1 MLWSKEEYLNS
12 SYTYHE
18 LMKKSEQIAQQK
30 ATDEEELS
38 KLVDK
43 SAEDSASPYE
53 EHDEQEKRRKQI
65 EI

>member
-1 MLWSKEEYLNS
+1 
-12 SYTYHE
+12 
-18 LMKKSEQIAQQK
+18 MKKSEQIAQQK